1 MKQVI
6 RSVYK
11 KLPYKKPFFQL
22 LKNYVK
28 PSENVYKHLHFED
41 DFLVQVDESHSF
53 LIRHYGFELE
63 NLLFWKGLRKGW
75 EKTSISLWTKLVKN
89 SDVIFDIGANTG
101 VYSLIAKSLN
111 PQSRVY
117 AFEPVRRV
125 FEKLEYNNR
134 LNNYDIV
141 CFDSAVSN
149 ADGTATIYDTVS
161 EHVYSVTVN
170 KNLNAQDI
178 EVVPTEI
185 KVRRLDSL
193 IEEMK
198 IEKIDLIKIDVETH
212 EPEVLEGFGKYLEKF
227 KPTMLIEVL
236 NDEVGEKIE
245 RLIEGKNYLYFNL
258 DEKSDSIKKVER
270 ITKSDFYNYLI
281 CSPEIAKEIKLVG

>member
-1 MKQVI
+1 MVSK
-6 RSVYK
+6 
-11 KLPYKKPFFQL
+11 
-22 LKNYVK
+22 
-28 PSENVYKHLHFED
+28 
-41 DFLVQVDESHSF
+41 
-53 LIRHYGFELE
+53 
-63 NLLFWKGLRKGW
+63 
-75 EKTSISLWTKLVKN
+75 

-111 PQSRVY
+111 PESQVY

-125 FEKLEYNNR
+125 FEKLESSNR
-134 LNNYDIV
+134 LNDYDIV
-141 CFDSAVSN
+141 CFECEISDS
-149 ADGTATIYDTVS
+149 DGTATIYDTPT

-170 KNLNAQDI
+170 KNLSAENI
-178 EVVPTEI
+178 EVIPTEI

-212 EPEVLEGFGKYLEKF
+212 EPEVLEGFGKYLDVF

-245 RLIEGKNYLYFNL
+245 ALIEGKDYLYFNL
-258 DEKSDSIKKVER
+258 DEKSDSIRKVER
-270 ITKSDFYNYLI
+270 ITKSDYYNYLI
-281 CSPEIAKEIKLVG
+281 CSREIAKEIKLLD

>member
-11 KLPYKKPFFQL
+11 KLPYKKPFFEL
-22 LKNYVK
+22 LKNFVK
-28 PSENVYKHLHFED
+28 PGENVYKHLHFED
-41 DFLVQVDESHSF
+41 DFRVQVDESHSF

-63 NLLFWKGLRKGW
+63 NSLFWMGLKKGW
-75 EKTSISLWTKLVKN
+75 EKTSISLWTELVKK

-101 VYSLIAKSLN
+101 VFSLIAKSLK
-111 PQSRVY
+111 PQSQVY

-125 FEKLEYNNR
+125 FEKLESNNR
-134 LNNYDIV
+134 LNDYDIV

-149 ADGTATIYDTVS
+149 TDGTATIYDTPS

-170 KNLNAQDI
+170 KNLSALDT
-178 EVVPTEI
+178 EVIPTEI
-185 KVRRLDSL
+185 KVKRLDSL
-193 IEEMK
+193 IEELK
-198 IEKIDLIKIDVETH
+198 IEKIDLMKIDVETH
-212 EPEVLEGFGKYLEKF
+212 EPEVLEGFGKYLDKF

-245 RLIEGKNYLYFNL
+245 ALVEGKDYLYFNL
-258 DEKSDSIKKVER
+258 DEDSDSIRKVER
-270 ITKSDFYNYLI
+270 ITKSDYYNYLI
-281 CSPEIAKEIKLVG
+281 CSREIAEEMKLLD